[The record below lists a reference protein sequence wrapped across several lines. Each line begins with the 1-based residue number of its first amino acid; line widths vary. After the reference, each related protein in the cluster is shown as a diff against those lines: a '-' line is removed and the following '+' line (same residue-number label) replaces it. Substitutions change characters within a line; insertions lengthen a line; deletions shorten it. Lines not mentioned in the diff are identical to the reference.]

1 MSVVVQVLHLV
12 KIDAQHLQPALSW
25 SQGHFS
31 HMCWLCKNWCY
42 VLLLCIDVHVFIMCW
57 HRTTVGVSWM
67 LGISTHTN
75 SLYLYVWL
83 PWFRARLVAHGWNR
97 GHAISI
103 SLSLYLY
110 ITCMYRY
117 IRILILTIIYS
128 YICTYLYVKK
138 THYKKIVAVFLFLL
152 FFYCFSPWFMVCRGF
167 KTPLGSPLGSK
178 TQSAYSLNCVP
189 TGTTCTLP
197 GRHRRPGW
205 PSWKPSIGWTAN
217 SINAWILFIDQ
228 WKIKTMKIH
237 GNRIYWNT
245 HIWCIFL
252 KMDSTEIN
260 ISLIGLLEKNI
271 GIIFHH
277 WVSISEMDD

>member
-1 MSVVVQVLHLV
+1 MPSIFSRPFLGHKAIFLTCVGYA
-12 KIDAQHLQPALSW
+12 KIDVMCCCCALMYMCLSCVDIGQLLAFLGCLVYQHIQTHYIYMFDCHGSVPDSW
-25 SQGHFS
+25 
-31 HMCWLCKNWCY
+31 HMGE
-42 VLLLCIDVHVFIMCW
+42 
-57 HRTTVGVSWM
+57 TVGM
-67 LGISTHTN
+67 R
-75 SLYLYVWL
+75 YL
-83 PWFRARLVAHGWNR
+83 
-97 GHAISI
+97 

-237 GNRIYWNT
+237 WNRIYWNT